1 MSATASEGAV
11 FREDAGEPDLQV
23 RLLGPV
29 TLSVCG
35 AVVPAGPRLQ
45 RSLLAVLAINAG
57 LALSR
62 SVLVDFLWGE
72 QPPSTVSHSLHT
84 LVWSLRRLLGSDRLE
99 RVGDGYRLSLGVGEC
114 DVLRVRQLAEYVQR
128 RDTPA
133 EEALAG
139 AEAALSFWT
148 GSPLSDVEG
157 VAADLV
163 RAELENLRTQLVAAR
178 VGLLIEL
185 SRAMEALSSL
195 RSEAASDPLNERF
208 SELLI
213 TALHQLGRRPEA
225 LAEFDR
231 VRRALREELGLDPG
245 PGLRAAHEKVLRGG
259 DPERPPDRVD
269 TRVAK
274 PVPKPA
280 QLPATSRDFIGRHGE
295 TAQLV
300 GWLTQDQDAA
310 KAEDEEAAKGRAGPR
325 VVVLH
330 GPGGIGKTSLGL
342 RAAHLVAAGYPDGQL
357 YASLRGFDPAHP
369 ALVAADVLPG
379 FLWALGVLDEDMP
392 AAAADQSAMF
402 RTVLA
407 ERRML
412 LFLDDAPSGQVV
424 QDLLPG
430 TAGCAVLVTSR
441 QRMGGLVARE
451 GARRL
456 DVRPM
461 ADAECVELMSHLLG
475 AELVAGQPDQV
486 GQLIELC
493 SRWPLAL
500 RIAAEQVLE
509 HDDGALG
516 LDEVCGQ
523 LSRAG
528 DRLLDRLGT
537 AEEDP
542 AMMMGEV
549 LSWSYQRLS
558 AADPRAAAL
567 YRLLGAGPTVH
578 FDQHSAARLLDCP
591 PDQAHQLL
599 RALAARHMLEP
610 DGVQHRMHDLV
621 RQHARAQADLQ
632 DSPAVLGAAVD
643 RVLAWY
649 AAASSAGRVALGTPL
664 KVGMAA
670 PGEAAEQLGLGDAD
684 AATAWF
690 SRSLDDL
697 MACVQV
703 AADRGHPA
711 AWQIPLG
718 LIGYLELANL
728 GETRAHE
735 ISHRTGAA
743 AAAKAGEHLA
753 EAALLNNLSVLYERL
768 DDPQEGVKVARR
780 ADAAAA
786 RAGAPFRV
794 VTMLNLADCLV
805 DVGQHDEAL
814 AVLDESLALATELGD
829 DAWLSVS
836 YVMLFRAH
844 WATGQVELA
853 DRELEQA
860 VEVAERGGAFE
871 AASFAA
877 ESAAKTL
884 MDVDPARG
892 GEHVRRALDRF
903 GDALLPYD
911 HACLLSWLAQS
922 EQATGDRASAL
933 QHARAAVAAF
943 ESLESFETKQ
953 FRSARALLTAKQDAR

>member
-1 MSATASEGAV
+1 MGATAGEGAV

-84 LVWSLRRLLGSDRLE
+84 LVWSLRRLLGSERLE

-114 DVLRVRQLAEYVQR
+114 DVLRVRQLAGYVQR

-163 RAELENLRTQLVAAR
+163 RAELESLRTQLVAAR
-178 VGLLIEL
+178 VELLIEL
-185 SRAMEALSSL
+185 SRAVEALSSL
-195 RSEAASDPLNERF
+195 RSEAANDPLNERF

-213 TALHQLGRRPEA
+213 IALHQLGRRPEA

-231 VRRALREELGLDPG
+231 VRHALREELGLDPG
-245 PGLRAAHEKVLRGG
+245 PGLRTAHEKVLRGG

-269 TRVAK
+269 KPV

-300 GWLTQDQDAA
+300 GWLNQDQDAA
-310 KAEDEEAAKGRAGPR
+310 KAQAGPR

-379 FLWALGVLDEDMP
+379 FLRGLGVLDEDMP
-392 AAAADQSAMF
+392 LGAADQSAML
-402 RTVLA
+402 RTVIA

-441 QRMGGLVARE
+441 QRMAGLVARE

-461 ADAECVELMSHLLG
+461 ADAECVQLMSHLLG
-475 AELVAGQPDQV
+475 AELVAGQPEQV

-509 HDDGALG
+509 HDDGTLG

-542 AMMMGEV
+542 AMMMGQV

-558 AADPRAAAL
+558 AADQRAAAL

-591 PDQAHQLL
+591 PDQAHLLL

-632 DSPAVLGAAVD
+632 DSPAALGAAVD

-670 PGEAAEQLGLGDAD
+670 PGQSAEQLGLEDAD

-697 MACVQV
+697 MACIQV

-753 EAALLNNLSVLYERL
+753 EAALLTNLSVLYERL
-768 DDPQEGVKVARR
+768 DDPQEGLSVARR

-786 RAGAPFRV
+786 RAGFAPLRV
-794 VTMLNLADCLV
+794 VTMLNLGESLV

-814 AVLDESLALATELGD
+814 AVFDESLALATELGD
-829 DAWLSVS
+829 DALRSSS
-836 YVMLFRAH
+836 YVGLFRAH
-844 WATGQVELA
+844 WGTGQVELA
-853 DRELEQA
+853 DRDLEQA
-860 VEVAERGGAFE
+860 FEVAERAGVGGYYAAFE
-871 AASFAA
+871 AASYAA
-877 ESAAKTL
+877 ESAARTL
-884 MDVDPARG
+884 MGVDPARA
-892 GEHVRRALDRF
+892 GEYARRALDRF
-903 GDALLPYD
+903 GDALMPYD
-911 HACLLSWLAQS
+911 RACLLSWLAQA

-953 FRSARALLTAKQDAR
+953 YQSARALLTAQQDPR